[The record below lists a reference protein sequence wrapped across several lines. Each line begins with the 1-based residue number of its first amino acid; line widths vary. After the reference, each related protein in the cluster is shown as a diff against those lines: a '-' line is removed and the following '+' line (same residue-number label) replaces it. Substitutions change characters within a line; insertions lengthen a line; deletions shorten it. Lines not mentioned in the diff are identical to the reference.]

1 MKIAVFVNPIKPGIF
16 EFAREVIDRLNALD
30 AEVFTSQKYSNE
42 LCNVPVS
49 FKSGI
54 NNIIAPCGV
63 VLVIGGDG
71 TIIHFAKHAAKFS
84 KPVLGVNFGRLGF
97 VAGLE
102 RTELDKLAQLVSGKY
117 RVQKRSLLD
126 VAVYKNAQKKRFI
139 AFNDAVISKGE
150 NTKIID
156 FSVYLNENEVCSYR
170 ADGTILAT
178 ATGSTAY
185 SLSAGGPIVDPTL
198 DCVLLTPVCPHA
210 MFAKPIVFSNEFPV
224 VLKAVDREDNGIF
237 LNIDGNN
244 VLNLSD
250 CDAVEVTCAK
260 QKVELITFDS
270 RSFGKRLSEKF
281 EVFCK

>member
-1 MKIAVFVNPIKPGIF
+1 MKVAVFVNPIKPGIF
-16 EFAREVIDRLNALD
+16 DFTRNVIERLTAL
-30 AEVFTSQKYSNE
+30 ETEIFTSQEYVNE
-42 LCNVPVS
+42 LSWATVT
-49 FKSGI
+49 FKGSASEV
-54 NNIIAPCGV
+54 IAPCDV

-102 RTELDKLAQLVSGKY
+102 RNELEKLAQLVQGKY

-126 VAVYKNAQKKRFI
+126 VVVYKNNKKEAFT

-150 NTKIID
+150 HTKIID

-210 MFAKPIVFSNEFPV
+210 MFAKPIIFSKEYPV
-224 VLKAVDREDNGIF
+224 IIKAEDRENNGIF

-244 VLNLSD
+244 VFNLSD

-260 QKVELITFDS
+260 QKVELITFDN

-281 EVFCK
+281 SERY